1 MGFFGHLVASR
12 SAPPTAVP
20 GVELEPGSFRLPVWR
35 ASDRLGSGWEAYE
48 AWAVRLAA
56 EVPGGFLSAS
66 VLDSDG
72 ALLQIGVPGEDV
84 GWTWLHLDG
93 FVSQVLPPW
102 APVDEDGELLPEAE
116 AAAQQ
121 AEWDHDAADYATRLR
136 EVAMDEGAAAEMCR
150 RWAVASGLD
159 PAPTHVVGE
168 VLGSHSVL
176 VEDTFVQ
183 LLRVLGAVGDRGQ
196 GSR

>member
-12 SAPPTAVP
+12 SAPPSSVSD
-20 GVELEPGSFRLPVWR
+20 VELEPGPWRVPVWR
-35 ASDRLGSGWEAYE
+35 TSDRLGAGWEAYQ
-48 AWAVRLAA
+48 AWAELLAA

-84 GWTWLHLDG
+84 GWAWLQLDG

-102 APVDEDGELLPEAE
+102 APLDEDGQLLPAAE

-121 AEWDHDAADYATRLR
+121 AEWDQYAADYAAQLR
-136 EVAMDEGAAAEMCR
+136 EVAMQGDAAAQMCR
-150 RWAVASGLD
+150 RWAHASGLE
-159 PAPTHVVGE
+159 PASAHDVGE

-176 VEDTFVQ
+176 VEETFGR
-183 LLRVLGAVGDRGQ
+183 LLSVLGASSAG
-196 GSR
+196 